1 MQSRT
6 IWVGSFM
13 VVGVFVPT
21 VAILEAPRSRAL
33 SRAYRF
39 VSVCIGA
46 AAGAGFS
53 ATLAAMSPETRILVV
68 DDDPAL
74 RDLLHAYLSDTGFT
88 VDLAGDGEAMRQAM
102 ERATPDAIVL
112 DLMLPKVD
120 GLALTRELRA
130 HSAVP
135 ILMLSA
141 RGEEIDRVVGL
152 EVGADDYLAKPFSP
166 RELLARLRALL
177 RRSHAAVST
186 SPAEPD
192 GQRFG
197 PYRLD
202 TAARRLLLGDQDLGL
217 SGAEFDLIKVFLERP
232 NRVLS
237 RDLLLDL
244 LKGYERDPYDRTVD
258 IRVARLR
265 RKIEPDPANPV
276 YIRTVRGA
284 GYLFNPR
291 GAEG

>member
-1 MQSRT
+1 MT
-6 IWVGSFM
+6 
-13 VVGVFVPT
+13 PT
-21 VAILEAPRSRAL
+21 P
-33 SRAYRF
+33 
-39 VSVCIGA
+39 
-46 AAGAGFS
+46 
-53 ATLAAMSPETRILVV
+53 RILVV

-74 RDLLHAYLSDTGFT
+74 RDLLCAYLSDTGFV
-88 VDLAGDGEAMRQAM
+88 VDLAGDGEEMRRAMGQAM
-102 ERATPDAIVL
+102 PDVIVL
-112 DLMLPKVD
+112 DLMLPNED
-120 GLALTRELRA
+120 GLVLTRELRTR
-130 HSAVP
+130 SAVP

-152 EVGADDYLAKPFSP
+152 ELGADDYLAKPFSP

-177 RRSHAAVST
+177 RRAQSATPA
-186 SPAEPD
+186 AEPE
-192 GQRFG
+192 GFRFG

-202 TAARRLLLGDQDLGL
+202 QATRRLLEGHADLGL
-217 SGAEFDLIKVFLERP
+217 SGAEYDLIKVFIERP

-291 GAEG
+291 GA

>member
-1 MQSRT
+1 M
-6 IWVGSFM
+6 
-13 VVGVFVPT
+13 
-21 VAILEAPRSRAL
+21 L
-33 SRAYRF
+33 SN
-39 VSVCIGA
+39 
-46 AAGAGFS
+46 
-53 ATLAAMSPETRILVV
+53 PRILVV

-74 RDLLHAYLSDTGFT
+74 RDLLCAYLTDTGFV
-88 VDLAGDGEAMRQAM
+88 VDLAGDGEEMRRAMGQAM
-102 ERATPDAIVL
+102 PDAIVL
-112 DLMLPKVD
+112 DLMLPNED
-120 GLALTRELRA
+120 GLVLTRELRTR
-130 HSAVP
+130 SNLP

-152 EVGADDYLAKPFSP
+152 ELGADDYLAKPFSP

-177 RRSHAAVST
+177 RRAQGSALV
-186 SPAEPD
+186 AEPE
-192 GQRFG
+192 GLRFG

-202 TAARRLLLGDQDLGL
+202 QATRRLLEGHTDLGL
-217 SGAEFDLIKVFLERP
+217 SGAEYDLIKVFIERP

-265 RKIEPDPANPV
+265 RKIEPDPTNPV

-291 GAEG
+291 GA